1 MSEDGK
7 TLTQMVK
14 DTTEAETV
22 TIENQS
28 HRLEGGRARFHTT
41 SGIWKEFKASRS
53 LNGLIDQ
60 VHLHKGFVQ
69 R

>member
-1 MSEDGK
+1 VSQDEK

-22 TIENQS
+22 TIETES
-28 HRLEGGRARFHTT
+28 YRLEGPPAGSHNS
-41 SGIWKEFKASRS
+41 SGTWKAFKTSRS
-53 LNGLIDQ
+53 WAVLSCG
-60 VHLHKGFVQ
+60 